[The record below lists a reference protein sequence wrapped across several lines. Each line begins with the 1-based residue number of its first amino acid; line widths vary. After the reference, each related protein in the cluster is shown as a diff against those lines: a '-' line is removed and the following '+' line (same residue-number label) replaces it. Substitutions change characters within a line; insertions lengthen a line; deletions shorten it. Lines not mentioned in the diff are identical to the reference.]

1 MVGQFAWPWYEE
13 ACAKALESL
22 GCSVERFG
30 WLDRFKKWTPGK
42 TEPVYRSFVHRVQ
55 FRFIWGPIVNR
66 INQELVSAFR
76 RIRPDAAFFYNVHFI
91 RPETIAQIK
100 QEFRDCVLCQ
110 YANDNPFSPAARKSM
125 WRYFLRSI
133 PLFNLHYAYRESNV
147 SDFKVNGARKV
158 GVLKPYFIPDV
169 DFPID
174 QAEIDEKYRCDVVF
188 AGHYED
194 DGRVES
200 LEAVC
205 RAGYK
210 LNLFGGGWA
219 AALKKLSP
227 DSPLRKLYPIQPAT
241 GRDYNRAICGAKVA
255 LSFLSTLNRDAYTR
269 RSFQIP
275 AMKVPMLSQR
285 TKELERMFIEG
296 KEAVYFSNTDE
307 LIGKLRELLQS
318 NELRDRL
325 AACGYSK
332 VYRNGD
338 DVVSRMKDWLKE
350 ISEYREGIQN

>member
-1 MVGQFAWPWYEE
+1 MF
-13 ACAKALESL
+13 
-22 GCSVERFG
+22 
-30 WLDRFKKWTPGK
+30 D
-42 TEPVYRSFVHRVQ
+42 
-55 FRFIWGPIVNR
+55 
-66 INQELVSAFR
+66 
-76 RIRPDAAFFYNVHFI
+76 
-91 RPETIAQIK
+91 
-100 QEFRDCVLCQ
+100 
-110 YANDNPFSPAARKSM
+110 
-125 WRYFLRSI
+125 
-133 PLFNLHYAYRESNV
+133 LHYAYRESNV
-147 SDFKVNGARKV
+147 SEFRTNGARKV

-169 DFPID
+169 DFPVDHEDIED
-174 QAEIDEKYRCDVVF
+174 KYRCDVVF

-285 TKELERMFIEG
+285 TEELERMFIEG
-296 KEAVYFSNTDE
+296 EEASYFSDTDE
-307 LIGKLRELLQS
+307 LIRKLNQLLHS
-318 NELRDRL
+318 TELRDRL
-325 AACGYSK
+325 ASGGYSR

-338 DVVSRMKDWLKE
+338 DVVSRMKEWIKE
-350 ISEYREGIQN
+350 VSEYREGIQN